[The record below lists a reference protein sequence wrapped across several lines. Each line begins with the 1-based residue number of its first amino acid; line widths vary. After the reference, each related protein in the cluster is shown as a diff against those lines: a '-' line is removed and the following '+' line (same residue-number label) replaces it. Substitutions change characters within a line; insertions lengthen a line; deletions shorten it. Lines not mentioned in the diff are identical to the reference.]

1 MEYSHRYHAYPT
13 QEVAGRLEYHLDV
26 HRQLYNHV
34 RWDYENSPKGEK
46 PSEYDQNN
54 KLPKWKQRWP
64 IFGELHSKAAQA
76 TVARFHHNLTVLREL
91 KEKGYKVGRL
101 TWQAPVDY
109 RSVTYN
115 QSGFDLDEKRGC
127 DRFVYVR
134 FSKIGWVKIRYHRP
148 IPDHATINEVTIK
161 KETTGEWFVSFSLET
176 DEEHVPEKPALDTLD
191 ASNSIG
197 IDLGIRN
204 YIHTS
209 DGKTV
214 DWLDLEDEYERL
226 RREQRKL
233 SRKEHGSSNYEK
245 QRVEVAKAKR
255 RIRRKVL
262 DYQHKITTW
271 LVREYDAVF
280 VEDLNV
286 KGMLEQSHNAR
297 NKQDA
302 AWRQFITLLE
312 YKADLY
318 GCHVVQVE
326 ARGTTKECAS
336 CGVETVKPLWVREHS
351 CPSCRFETDRDANA
365 VVRPCLTGSK
375 RCAFATAMNVLKRGF
390 SELGLGWP
398 KSTPVE
404 TVTVPRNATRFWCA
418 NESFALVNATDTATF
433 QRVSASH
440 VVETGSLGA

>member
-1 MEYSHRYHAYPT
+1 MEYSYRYHAYPT
-13 QEVAGRLEYHLDV
+13 QVVAERLQHHLNV

-34 RWDYENSPKGEK
+34 RWDYTNSPEDDK

-54 KLPKWKQRWP
+54 NLPEWKRKWP
-64 IFGELHSKAAQA
+64 VFSELHSKAAQA
-76 TVARFHHNLTVLREL
+76 TVARFHRNLSNLH
-91 KEKGYKVGRL
+91 KKKKKGHKVGRL
-101 TWQAPVDY
+101 KRQTPTDY

-115 QSGFDLDEKRGC
+115 QSGFDLDKKRGR

-148 IPDHATINEVTIK
+148 IPDHAIIKEVTVK
-161 KETTGEWFVSFSLET
+161 KETTGEWFVSFGLET
-176 DEEHVPEKPALDTLD
+176 DDANLPDKPALESLDT
-191 ASNSIG
+191 SNSVG
-197 IDLGIRN
+197 IDLGILN

-214 DWLDLEDEYERL
+214 DWLNLEEEYERL

-233 SRKEHGSSNYEK
+233 SRKEKDSNNYEK
-245 QRVEVAKAKR
+245 QRREVAKIKR
-255 RIRRKVL
+255 HIRRKVL
-262 DYQHKITTW
+262 DYQQKLTTC

-312 YKADLY
+312 YKANLY
-318 GCHVVQVE
+318 GTHVVQVE

-336 CGVETVKPLWVREHS
+336 CGGETAKPLWIREHS
-351 CPSCRFETDRDANA
+351 CPSCGFETERDANA
-365 VVRPCLTGSK
+365 
-375 RCAFATAMNVLKRGF
+375 AMNVLQRGF
-390 SELGLGWP
+390 SKLGLGWP
-398 KSTPVE
+398 ESMPVE
-404 TVTVPRNATRFWCA
+404 T
-418 NESFALVNATDTATF
+418 ALPTDTADF
-433 QRVSASH
+433 QRVSAKR